1 MPRNYTFFLKL
12 SPFSHKNM
20 QFPKKY
26 SSFFFF
32 FSAFIV
38 ILQARM
44 TKKDK

>member
-12 SPFSHKNM
+12 SSFSHKNM

-32 FSAFIV
+32 LSTFICNF
-38 ILQARM
+38 AGKND
-44 TKKDK
+44 KKR